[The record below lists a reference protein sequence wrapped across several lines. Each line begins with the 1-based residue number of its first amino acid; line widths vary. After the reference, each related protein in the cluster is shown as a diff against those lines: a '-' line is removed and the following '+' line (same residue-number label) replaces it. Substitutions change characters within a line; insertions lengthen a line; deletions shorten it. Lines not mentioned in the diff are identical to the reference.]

1 MWHAKNLPLSSR
13 QAHKLVTS
21 LSLPSWISSWATL
34 EKGDSANQPTSKL
47 QNTERKILHLGTNW
61 LENKTAQPHL
71 ERDKYGLENR
81 KWKSDLSP
89 SCELRILNILIS
101 ALYFLCKQAF
111 HCKTLFDNDREGHFD
126 DKLND
131 LLSRLTTEK
140 SYLRPSV
147 NPNYCN

>member
-81 KWKSDLSP
+81 KSDLSP
-89 SCELRILNILIS
+89 PCECSFRFVEFIFCASRTFIERLSLTMIERVTSMINWMIYCLDWPLR
-101 ALYFLCKQAF
+101 
-111 HCKTLFDNDREGHFD
+111 
-126 DKLND
+126 
-131 LLSRLTTEK
+131 
-140 SYLRPSV
+140 
-147 NPNYCN
+147 NPIWGLAWIQIIVIR

>member
-81 KWKSDLSP
+81 KSDLH
-89 SCELRILNILIS
+89 ENLKWYLTHQIVLRNNFEAFLILKPLSILIS
-101 ALYFLCKQAF
+101 AIFSKILKISSLEDIIK
-111 HCKTLFDNDREGHFD
+111 
-126 DKLND
+126 
-131 LLSRLTTEK
+131 
-140 SYLRPSV
+140 
-147 NPNYCN
+147 